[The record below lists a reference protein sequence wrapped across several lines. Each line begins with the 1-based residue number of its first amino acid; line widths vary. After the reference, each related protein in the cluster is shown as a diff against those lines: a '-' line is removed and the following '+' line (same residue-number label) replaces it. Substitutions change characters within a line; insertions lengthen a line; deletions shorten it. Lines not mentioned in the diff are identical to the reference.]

1 MAKYKWISGA
11 LGWWLFG
18 PIGGIVGFALG
29 TVFDASRATEP
40 SKQSAA
46 GGAPRDGFA
55 VSLLV
60 LMAAVLK
67 ADGKV
72 MQSELD
78 YVKKF
83 LVQKFGAEA
92 AKEYLKLLRSV
103 LEQPLP
109 LYDVCKQIRT
119 NLNLSARLE
128 LLHLLFGIAAADGEI
143 SISERSII
151 RRIAE
156 HLGISQA
163 DYDSVKAM
171 FTVRDRSWAYKVL
184 EIERS
189 ATDEEVKKA
198 YRRMAVKHHPDKVAQ
213 MGDDVQRAAA
223 EKFRKVQEA
232 YEHIK
237 QERGIDLRGNGA
249 IRYEYKSNN
258 NR

>member
-1 MAKYKWISGA
+1 MAGYGKWISGA
-11 LGWWLFG
+11 LGWWMLG
-18 PIGGIVGFALG
+18 PIGGIAGFALG
-29 TVFDASRATEP
+29 TLLDAVSNKVVSQRQGAEP
-40 SKQSAA
+40 
-46 GGAPRDGFA
+46 GAPRDGFA

-83 LVQKFGAEA
+83 LVQRFGEDA
-92 AKEYLKLLRSV
+92 AKESLLFLRKA
-103 LEQPLP
+103 LQQPLP
-109 LYDVCKQIRT
+109 LYEVCAQIRA

-128 LLHLLFGIAAADGEI
+128 LLHLLFGIATADGEM
-143 SISERSII
+143 SISEQNII
-151 RRIAE
+151 KRIAE
-156 HLGISQA
+156 RLGISDA
-163 DYDSVKAM
+163 DYSSVSAM
-171 FTVRDRSWAYKVL
+171 FATSDRNWAYKVL

-189 ATDEEVKKA
+189 ATDDDVKKA

-213 MGDDVQRAAA
+213 MGEDVQRAAA

-237 QERGIDLRGNGA
+237 KERA
-249 IRYEYKSNN
+249 MS
-258 NR
+258 

>member
-1 MAKYKWISGA
+1 MAKYGKWISGA
-11 LGWWLFG
+11 IGWWILG

-29 TVFDASRATEP
+29 SLFDAGS
-40 SKQSAA
+40 SKSAPRQSA
-46 GGAPRDGFA
+46 GSGAPRDGFT

-72 MQSELD
+72 LQSELD

-83 LVQKFGAEA
+83 LVRQFGAEA
-92 AKEYLKLLRSV
+92 AKEYLLFLRNV
-103 LEQPLP
+103 LQQPLP
-109 LYDVCKQIRT
+109 LYEVCDQIRA

-143 SISERSII
+143 HVSEQHII
-151 RRIAE
+151 ERIAGR
-156 HLGISQA
+156 LGISQA
-163 DYDSVKAM
+163 DYSSVKAM
-171 FTVRDRSWAYKVL
+171 FAVSDKSWAYKVL
-184 EIERS
+184 ELDRS
-189 ATDEEVKKA
+189 AADEEVKKA

-223 EKFRKVQEA
+223 EKFRKVQDA

-237 QERGIDLRGNGA
+237 KERGM
-249 IRYEYKSNN
+249 S
-258 NR
+258 

>member
-1 MAKYKWISGA
+1 MAKYGKWISGA
-11 LGWWLFG
+11 IGWWILG

-29 TVFDASRATEP
+29 SLFDAKLGNAP
-40 SKQSAA
+40 QQSAA

-83 LVQKFGAEA
+83 LVRQFGAEA
-92 AKEYLKLLRSV
+92 AKEYLHFLRSA
-103 LEQPLP
+103 LQQPLP
-109 LYDVCKQIRT
+109 LYDVCRQIRA
-119 NLNLSARLE
+119 NLDLPARLQ
-128 LLHLLFGIAAADGEI
+128 LLHLLFGLAAADGEI
-143 SISERSII
+143 HTSEQSII
-151 RRIAE
+151 KRIAE
-156 HLGISQA
+156 HLGISSA
-163 DYDSVKAM
+163 DYSSVCAM
-171 FTVRDRSWAYKVL
+171 FATSDRSWAYKVL
-184 EIERS
+184 EVERS

-232 YEHIK
+232 YEHVK
-237 QERGIDLRGNGA
+237 RERKI
-249 IRYEYKSNN
+249 S
-258 NR
+258 